1 MVCSPWPSEAR
12 GRHGA
17 SEREVGAARVP
28 QRCIAGLATNTWS
41 HGDSGMRNKL
51 AGPAIAV
58 VLTVEGG
65 AVRRGDE
72 RG

>member
-1 MVCSPWPSEAR
+1 MFWNPD
-12 GRHGA
+12 
-17 SEREVGAARVP
+17 P

-41 HGDSGMRNKL
+41 HGGSGMRNKL